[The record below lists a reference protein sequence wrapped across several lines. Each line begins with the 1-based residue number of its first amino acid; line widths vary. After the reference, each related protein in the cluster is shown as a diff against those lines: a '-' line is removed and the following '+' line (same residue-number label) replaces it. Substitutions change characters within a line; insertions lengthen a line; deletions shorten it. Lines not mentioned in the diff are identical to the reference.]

1 MWNSVYQ
8 GWSLQDRLHFDH
20 ILYTV
25 FIISPR
31 SLSFSSKILDQP
43 YTHMH
48 NSLDPPGVLK
58 ICPKKFSWYVSLIHS
73 KSRIW
78 RPCKALY
85 FSSVIKQKHKC
96 LHSSDVMIL
105 ADPRTVNIMVIS
117 INLQDQ
123 MQTTHIM
130 LCKLPGNVQ
139 HVLRSPEKASA
150 ES

>member
-1 MWNSVYQ
+1 
-8 GWSLQDRLHFDH
+8 
-20 ILYTV
+20 
-25 FIISPR
+25 
-31 SLSFSSKILDQP
+31 
-43 YTHMH
+43 
-48 NSLDPPGVLK
+48 
-58 ICPKKFSWYVSLIHS
+58 
-73 KSRIW
+73 
-78 RPCKALY
+78 
-85 FSSVIKQKHKC
+85 
-96 LHSSDVMIL
+96 MIL